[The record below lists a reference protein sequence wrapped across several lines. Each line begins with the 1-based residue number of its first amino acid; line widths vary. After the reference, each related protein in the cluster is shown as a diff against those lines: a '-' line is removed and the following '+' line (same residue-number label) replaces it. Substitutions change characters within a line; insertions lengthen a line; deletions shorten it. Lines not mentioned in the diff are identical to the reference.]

1 MLSKIYPYLI
11 GIAIGIIVLVCF
23 SPFKKCNGKGVITT
37 ELAPGTY
44 KEVKKV
50 EGEIVKGVAKDSV
63 VIKYVPKIVVKRV
76 VKIEHDTVHQY
87 HVANDLVT
95 YEGITFDISDTI
107 KGDSIDRKIKIAGV
121 DSIYYRTRLDLKT
134 DTLYLSKTD
143 TLRITEK
150 QKGLGWKRF
159 KQGVVVGGLLGLAGG
174 VFIAKP

>member
-1 MLSKIYPYLI
+1 M
-11 GIAIGIIVLVCF
+11 
-23 SPFKKCNGKGVITT
+23 
-37 ELAPGTY
+37 
-44 KEVKKV
+44 
-50 EGEIVKGVAKDSV
+50 
-63 VIKYVPKIVVKRV
+63 IKYVPKIVVKRV
-76 VKIEHDTVHQY
+76 VKIEHDTVHHY

-159 KQGVVVGGLLGLAGG
+159 KQGFVVGGLLGLAGG

>member
-11 GIAIGIIVLVCF
+11 GIAIGIIILVCF
-23 SPFKKCNGKGVITT
+23 SPFKSCNGKGVITT
-37 ELAPGTY
+37 ELIPGTY

-50 EGEIVKGVAKDSV
+50 EGEIVKGVTKDSV
-63 VIKYVPKIVVKRV
+63 VVKYVPKIVIKRV
-76 VKIEHDTVHQY
+76 VKIEHDTVHHY

-107 KGDSIDRKIKIAGV
+107 KGDSIDRKIRIAGV

-159 KQGVVVGGLLGLAGG
+159 KQGFAVGVIAAVAIDVLI
-174 VFIAKP
+174 IAK